1 MRRMMMMTITINLLN
16 EDVTCACQQGIIR
29 CLVEI
34 IISFTTGHVLTEYN
48 LQIQAFLPLILTAWS
63 CAINKTPHVYRTSRP
78 LQPLPN
84 LGLNECIILYG
95 VYNYV

>member
-48 LQIQAFLPLILTAWS
+48 LQIQAFLHLIIDAWS
-63 CAINKTPHVYRTSRP
+63 RAINETPHVYRTSRP
-78 LQPLPN
+78 LRPLPKM
-84 LGLNECIILYG
+84 GLNECIVLYR
-95 VYNYV
+95 VYN